1 MAAWLFL
8 TGALIGA
15 WFTYN
20 AIRPTDLGPRRSAVS
35 FFAGWLT
42 TELALHHVAWQAVF
56 TLGFIAAGALV
67 AWPGKLALLITLG
80 SWTGL
85 LWCYWHARA
94 AEEIVERALG
104 EALGPEYRSEI
115 DPAVQVRMAPEV
127 DWRQLVVP
135 IPVRHPSVEKIKDI
149 VYARVT
155 GLNLKLDI
163 YRPRERSGPCPTLL
177 QIHGGAWVLG
187 SKNEQ
192 GLPLML
198 QMASRGW
205 VCVSVDYRLSP
216 HATFPDHL
224 IDLKR
229 AIAWIRE
236 HGPGYGA
243 DPDFIAVTGGSA
255 GGHLA
260 ALVALTANDRKL
272 QPGFEDVDTSVR
284 CCVPF
289 YGVYDFTDRHGA
301 YRNRGL
307 ATILEKRVM
316 KAALDEAR
324 EAYEEASPLSR
335 VHADAPPFFVIHGD
349 KDTLVPVDV
358 ARHFYAE
365 LKKLSRNPVVY
376 AEIPGAQHA
385 FEIFPSLR
393 TTFVIH
399 GVERFLGWVYSRYLA
414 GQAPAADA
422 PVVSAEHLAQVS
434 PDSGPAQTASG

>member
-1 MAAWLFL
+1 MAEMIVPWLFF

-20 AIRPTDLGPRRSAVS
+20 ALWPSYGGSRRSTVS

-42 TELALHHVAWQAVF
+42 TELALHHIAWQALL
-56 TLGFIAAGALV
+56 TLGFIAAGALA
-67 AWPGKLALLITLG
+67 AWPGKLALLLTLI
-80 SWTGL
+80 SWAGL
-85 LWCYWHARA
+85 AWCYRHARA
-94 AEEIVERALG
+94 AEQIVENSLVAALG
-104 EALGPEYRSEI
+104 SEYRAQI
-115 DPAVQVRMAPEV
+115 DPEVRVKMAPEV
-127 DWRQLVVP
+127 DWRQLLVP
-135 IPVRHPSVEKIKDI
+135 VPVRHPSVEKIKNI
-149 VYARVT
+149 TYARVT

-224 IDLKR
+224 VDVKR
-229 AIAWIRE
+229 AIAWIHE
-236 HGPGYGA
+236 NGKEYGA

-260 ALVALTANDRKL
+260 ALVALTANDPKL
-272 QPGFEDVDTSVR
+272 QPGFEDVDTRVR

-289 YGVYDFTDRHGA
+289 YGVYDFTNRHGA
-301 YRNRGL
+301 FRHSGL

-324 EAYEEASPLSR
+324 DAYEEASPFSR
-335 VHADAPPFFVIHGD
+335 VHADAPPFFVVHGD
-349 KDTLVPVDV
+349 HDTLVPVDV

-365 LKKLSRNPVVY
+365 LKRLSQNPVAY
-376 AEIPGAQHA
+376 AEMPGAQHA

-399 GVERFLGWVYSRYLA
+399 GVERFLGWVYSRYRA
-414 GQAPAADA
+414 GAAPEAAE
-422 PVVSAEHLAQVS
+422 PVIGAEDLEVA
-434 PDSGPAQTASG
+434 ASQS